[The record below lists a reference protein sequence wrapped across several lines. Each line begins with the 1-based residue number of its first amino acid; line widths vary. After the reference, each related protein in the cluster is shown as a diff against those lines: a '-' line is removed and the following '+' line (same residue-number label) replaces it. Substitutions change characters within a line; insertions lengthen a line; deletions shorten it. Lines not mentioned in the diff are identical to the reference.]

1 MAGAREVGTVD
12 HPVFARLWA
21 RMAPAMEEQ
30 GAGEHRKRL
39 LAGIEGRVI
48 EVGAG
53 TGVNLAHYPETVTV
67 VVAVEP
73 EPFLREKCQPAAA
86 AAAVDATVVDGL
98 ADRLPFDDGSFD
110 VAVACLVLCSVP
122 DQTTALREMHRVLR
136 PGGELRFYEHV
147 LSPRARMARVQRL
160 VDRTFWPRTFGGC
173 HTARD
178 TPAAIAA
185 AGFEI
190 TRLEPVQL
198 STPPF
203 PIPVKDQVIGTARRR
218 A

>member
-1 MAGAREVGTVD
+1 MGSTKEVRHPLFARFMAWESGNEPAEARANRGSMLAGAG
-12 HPVFARLWA
+12 
-21 RMAPAMEEQ
+21 
-30 GAGEHRKRL
+30 
-39 LAGIEGRVI
+39 GRVV

-53 TGVNLAHYPETVTV
+53 TGVNFAHYPQTVTE

-73 EPFLREKCQPAAA
+73 EPYLREKCEQAAA
-86 AAAVDATVVDGL
+86 AAPMTATVVDGV

-110 VAVACLVLCSVP
+110 VAVACLMLCSVP
-122 DQTTALREMHRVLR
+122 DQATALREMHRVLR

-147 LSPRARMARVQRL
+147 LSARPRMARVQRA

-198 STPPF
+198 STMPF
-203 PIPVKDQVIGTARRR
+203 PIPVIDQVIGTASRR